1 VFCVVLLLFL
11 LKFSD
16 TCWHFTIFDFDCGKQ
31 SLYAQEVETVECEL
45 PRLDPDAVVTPTDV
59 TMRTVANNPYNVQI
73 FWEHD
78 KNAKGVADEFV
89 IDWSTS
95 REFKTNV
102 GTQSIK
108 DGMARNS
115 TITLKWENR
124 PLVELHL
131 VEEQVYIRMKAVK
144 EIKSIPTQSTPTLAT
159 IPWILAIECNDD
171 EYLNNTLTTPQLWSC
186 GDCPNGAYCRGSTAW
201 SDVRPLQGYWRV
213 PWNMEQFERCPFVGD
228 CSGVDPNDPKRRQ
241 YGANGSE
248 TNASAT
254 DGCIVGTESIL
265 CSRCS
270 EGYNR
275 DANICTKC
283 ENGSIG
289 IRVGI
294 LIAVSL
300 VLLAAFLFIR
310 KKLQRAWRKYRS
322 VYRDVLR
329 IFSIVVTFSQ
339 INTSMPSI
347 IEVKW
352 PQMFVDFVSNFNVVN
367 IDLFSVIGVSCVG
380 NFNFYLGFCA
390 MLSLPVGIVFYVVVS
405 LWCHIKSMKARYV
418 KELSYVFG
426 CTFF

>member
-1 VFCVVLLLFL
+1 
-11 LKFSD
+11 
-16 TCWHFTIFDFDCGKQ
+16 
-31 SLYAQEVETVECEL
+31 
-45 PRLDPDAVVTPTDV
+45 
-59 TMRTVANNPYNVQI
+59 
-73 FWEHD
+73 
-78 KNAKGVADEFV
+78 
-89 IDWSTS
+89 
-95 REFKTNV
+95 
-102 GTQSIK
+102 
-108 DGMARNS
+108 
-115 TITLKWENR
+115 
-124 PLVELHL
+124 
-131 VEEQVYIRMKAVK
+131 
-144 EIKSIPTQSTPTLAT
+144 
-159 IPWILAIECNDD
+159 
-171 EYLNNTLTTPQLWSC
+171 
-186 GDCPNGAYCRGSTAW
+186 
-201 SDVRPLQGYWRV
+201 
-213 PWNMEQFERCPFVGD
+213 MEQFERCPFVGD

-418 KELSYVFG
+418 KELSNVFG